1 MAQLI
6 AATAHNPK
14 MGDGSRGVLQ
24 VVIGSGETVT
34 LQGSLNGSDYV
45 TIETAT
51 VDTLKELVLVAF
63 MRYTVSGGTA
73 SKVYIDETR

>member
-1 MAQLI
+1 MAQLT

-34 LQGSLNGSDYV
+34 IQGSLNGTDYV

-51 VDTLKELVLVAF
+51 EDSLKEIVLVAF
-63 MRYTVSGGTA
+63 MKYTVSGGTA